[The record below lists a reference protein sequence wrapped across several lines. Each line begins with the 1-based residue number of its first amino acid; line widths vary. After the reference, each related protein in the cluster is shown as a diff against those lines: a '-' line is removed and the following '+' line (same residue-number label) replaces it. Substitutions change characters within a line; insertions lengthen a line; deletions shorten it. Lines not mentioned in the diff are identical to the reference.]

1 MTENKKL
8 SSQLMVIPNINTLL
22 VTRATELLKQE
33 VQRWSIE
40 VCHGLPSAL
49 IKTSNNNRVVVTFV
63 DRKHSEAM
71 TRLKK
76 SIG

>member
-22 VTRATELLKQE
+22 VTLATELVKQE
-33 VQRWSIE
+33 VQIWSIK
-40 VCHGLPSAL
+40 VCHRLPSAH
-49 IKTSNNNRVVVTFV
+49 IKTSNNSRVVVTFV

-71 TRLKK
+71 TLLKK

>member
-22 VTRATELLKQE
+22 VTLATELVKQE
-33 VQRWSIE
+33 VQIWSIK
-40 VCHGLPSAL
+40 VCHRLPSAH
-49 IKTSNNNRVVVTFV
+49 IKTSRVVVTFV

-71 TRLKK
+71 TLLKK